1 MDKEELKRLA
11 DNPDFI
17 SGIYNYCD
25 RWCERCPYTARCM
38 NYALGREE
46 GADEESRDIN
56 NARFWDQLT
65 ETLQASLDLLREM
78 AAEQGIDLEAVDTTA
93 AMEEEERRWELARSH
108 PCSAASEAYVARV
121 DEWLDAA
128 EELFREKEEVLA
140 TAARLN
146 LLGAKLEQEADALKD
161 AVEVIRWYQFQ
172 IHVKLMRALQSR
184 YDEAEMP
191 ADLAAELAAHGKDSD
206 GSAKVALIGIDR
218 SLAAW
223 GTLLR
228 AFPAREAETLQ
239 LLVHLERLRRA
250 VEQEFPQARA
260 FVRPGFDD
268 MESIWAPAAEP
279 QAGAEAGR

>member
-1 MDKEELKRLA
+1 MKIDKEQLKRLA
-11 DNPDFI
+11 ANPDFI

-38 NYALGREE
+38 NYALGQEE
-46 GADEESRDIN
+46 FPDEESRDIRN
-56 NARFWDQLT
+56 TRFWDQLT

-78 AAEQGIDLEAVDTTA
+78 AAEDGIDLDAVDSTA
-93 AMEEEERRWELARSH
+93 ALEEEERRWELAQAH
-108 PCSAASEAYVARV
+108 HCSAASEAYIGKV

-128 EELFREKEEVLA
+128 EDLFREKEEVLV

-146 LLGAKLEQEADALKD
+146 LLGTKLEQEADALKD

-184 YDEAEMP
+184 YDEAGMP
-191 ADLAAELAAHGKDSD
+191 ADLAAEFAEHGKDSD
-206 GSAKVALIGIDR
+206 GSAKVALIGMDR

-223 GTLLR
+223 GLLLR
-228 AFPAREAETLQ
+228 AFPEREAETLE
-239 LLVHLERLRRA
+239 LLVHLGRLRRA

-260 FVRPGFDD
+260 FVRPGFDEV
-268 MESIWAPAAEP
+268 ESIWMPAAEP
-279 QAGAEAGR
+279 